1 MTDNASS
8 NDICVAEII
17 DFIRL
22 DLDLGEQRLR
32 CMGHIIN
39 LIAKAFIFGNKS
51 ETFEADIAIAENT
64 NDLEAEI
71 RLQGKQN
78 AIGKLHN
85 LIRFIRASLQM
96 EAMFMDI
103 AELFPSKTDKLDNGK
118 YHLTIIDENKTR

>member
-8 NDICVAEII
+8 NDTCVAEII

-22 DLDLGEQRLR
+22 DLDLGERRLR

-71 RLQGKQN
+71 RL
-78 AIGKLHN
+78 
-85 LIRFIRASLQM
+85 
-96 EAMFMDI
+96 
-103 AELFPSKTDKLDNGK
+103 
-118 YHLTIIDENKTR
+118 